1 MRADGRLGPL
11 EWAVTARPIDGE
23 ELCGD
28 HWVVADTGDGA
39 LLGVIDGL
47 GHGRHAALAAHRA
60 AEVLAENPAEPLDV
74 LVLLCHRAL
83 LDTRGAAIT
92 LALVSFGDPGLRW
105 LGVGNVAACLVR
117 GGPGIP
123 APVGAP
129 LHGGIVGYRLPAG
142 LDAQDSPLQAGDVL
156 LLGTDG
162 LRGDFADDIAPLRA
176 PGRLADDILT
186 RSARGTDDALI
197 LVARYRGGSI

>member
-1 MRADGRLGPL
+1 M
-11 EWAVTARPIDGE
+11 
-23 ELCGD
+23 
-28 HWVVADTGDGA
+28 VAHTGDGV

-47 GHGRHAALAAHRA
+47 GHGRHAALAANRA

-74 LVLLCHRAL
+74 LILLCHRAL

-92 LALVSFGDPGLRW
+92 LALVTFGDPGLRW

-117 GGPGIP
+117 VGPGNP
-123 APVGAP
+123 TPVGAP
-129 LHGGIVGYRLPAG
+129 LHGGIVGYRLPTG
-142 LDAQDSPLQAGDVL
+142 LDAQNSPIQAGDML

-162 LRGDFADDIAPLRA
+162 LRGDFADDVRPPRA
-176 PGRLADDILT
+176 PGQLAEDVLT

-197 LVARYRGGSI
+197 LVARYRGGPR